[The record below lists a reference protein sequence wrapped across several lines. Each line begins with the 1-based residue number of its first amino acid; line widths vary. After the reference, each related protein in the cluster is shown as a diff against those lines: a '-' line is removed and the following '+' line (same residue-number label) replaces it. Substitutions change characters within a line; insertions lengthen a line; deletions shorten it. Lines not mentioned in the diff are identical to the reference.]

1 MTFKQATLALALCL
15 SFPLALAESDAE
27 RWYQVEILLFEN
39 PDQDTDSPEQ
49 WPTYPTLQ
57 ARTDAVTDL
66 PNTLRFEEEEE
77 EEEEESEA
85 DTEVTDLTFGPER
98 PVLAGDLTELSPF
111 TLLGESEY
119 QLAPELEA
127 MSRSSRYRPLFH
139 QAWVQP
145 VSGRDEAT
153 LLKIRGGQNYGEQ
166 AELEGYLE
174 LYVERYFHLTTDL
187 QLIHYTRT
195 DNPFRLIDDSQGKGL
210 EPYEGLSLQQGPPLF
225 RSVSSQSADA
235 ERYFVATE
243 SISLQQRRRMRSGE
257 LHYLDNPEFGMLILI
272 TPLDINGNDS

>member
-1 MTFKQATLALALCL
+1 MTFKQATLAFALCL
-15 SFPLALAESDAE
+15 SFPLALAESDEE

-39 PDQDTDSPEQ
+39 PDQETDSPEQ

-57 ARTDAVTDL
+57 ARGETITEL
-66 PNTLRFEEEEE
+66 PNTLRFDEEEDEEEETD
-77 EEEEESEA
+77 ESE
-85 DTEVTDLTFGPER
+85 TELADLTFGPER
-98 PVLAGDLTELSPF
+98 PALEGDLTELSPF

-145 VSGRDEAT
+145 VPGRDEVAA
-153 LLKIRGGQNYGEQ
+153 LKIRGGQSYGEQ

-195 DNPFRLIDDSQGKGL
+195 DNPFRLIDDDQGTDL
-210 EPYEGLSLQQGPPLF
+210 EPYAGLSLQQGPPLF
-225 RSVSSQSADA
+225 RSVISQTADG

-272 TPLDINGNDS
+272 TPLDINGD